1 MNINNGWIHDGYQ
14 RGHISMIS
22 EFFDKKTGDTK
33 AGTGISENQGS
44 AN

>member
-1 MNINNGWIHDGYQ
+1 MDINNGWIHDGYQ